1 LSAAG
6 EVISSPSCL
15 LLDEPTSGLSA
26 ADGFVLVR
34 VLRDL
39 VETGDVDVILCTVH
53 QPRSDIFGLF
63 THLHLLCAGESVYN
77 GPVLDALPF
86 FERVS
91 SMECPSGMNAADWIM
106 DLVSIDQSTYLS
118 SLDIHVAPKAMS
130 KGQLHEAILLSA
142 TTRSTSESTRRSAA
156 LTTTDAL
163 VMHAS
168 PNLIRGPTKLDGNMT
183 FQRKTTSWILGFW
196 KDVRILFRRNSIE
209 CRRSWKGIGVSMCNL
224 GLLVIVLGLVWS
236 QAPNDKSVTSQFQLQ
251 NLIYISVG
259 ITSNHVTV
267 ELPLILKEKE
277 IFRKE
282 YNAGCRA
289 SEFLS
294 LNFFNLLVSLLNF
307 CC

>member
-1 LSAAG
+1 M
-6 EVISSPSCL
+6 ISSPSCL

-77 GPVLDALPF
+77 GSVPNALPF

-118 SLDIHVAPKAMS
+118 SLDSHVAPKAMS
-130 KGQLHEAILLSA
+130 NEQLQEAIFLSA
-142 TTRSTSESTRRSAA
+142 TTMSSTSESTRRSAA
-156 LTTTDAL
+156 LTTADAL
-163 VMHAS
+163 LVLHAS
-168 PNLIRGPTKLDGNMT
+168 PNLVRGPTKLDGST
-183 FQRKTTSWILGFW
+183 TLQQKTTSSILGFW
-196 KDVRILFRRNSIE
+196 KDVRILFRRNGIE

-289 SEFLS
+289 SELLL